1 MGLVSFLPPT
11 ITVEAL
17 KATHSTD
24 PNQCHGLI
32 FSLSR
37 TGHPTQMD
45 ATPFMISFENR
56 PTSFPGK
63 REPNL
68 GFFSCFSLFYV
79 ILFFCVSDAWL
90 FYCIFLWL
98 FLLVFDFV
106 FFQYW
111 PIDWLG
117 TVAPKWRILCRVGC
131 KTFTQSIFLTALQR
145 KVPDAATVI
154 FCPGQ
159 GTYISASFVSSYGL
173 PYVVIGRPLYILLLQ
188 FLLPFF
194 FFFSLLIL
202 SGCRLDVYHTSTHG
216 VAFVQI

>member
-1 MGLVSFLPPT
+1 VRFEFSLHNACKILFGSIKVYQSYPRKADFEQIHITLSYMGLVSFLPPT

-79 ILFFCVSDAWL
+79 ILFFCVSDA
-90 FYCIFLWL
+90 
-98 FLLVFDFV
+98 
-106 FFQYW
+106 
-111 PIDWLG
+111 
-117 TVAPKWRILCRVGC
+117 
-131 KTFTQSIFLTALQR
+131 
-145 KVPDAATVI
+145 
-154 FCPGQ
+154 
-159 GTYISASFVSSYGL
+159 
-173 PYVVIGRPLYILLLQ
+173 
-188 FLLPFF
+188 
-194 FFFSLLIL
+194 
-202 SGCRLDVYHTSTHG
+202 
-216 VAFVQI
+216 